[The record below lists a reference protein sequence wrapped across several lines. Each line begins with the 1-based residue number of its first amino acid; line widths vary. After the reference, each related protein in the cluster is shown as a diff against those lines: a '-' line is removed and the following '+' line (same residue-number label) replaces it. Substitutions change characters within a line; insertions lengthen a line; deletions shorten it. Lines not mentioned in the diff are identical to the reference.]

1 MKGDEKIITTNKDFT
16 SIAEIVINSLR
27 VFSEFKAEYNSFRK
41 VKKLDFGRID
51 RLEKELFDLKDATHA
66 LFRAETAVK
75 KEIKETDLYDLIV
88 SSIFHEMLHLK
99 EYIYILDKYEPSFD
113 LIEKRLEDKE
123 LEDFKKDFLRHSRE
137 MVGEAKL
144 GLPLKIQGINEVVED
159 AIKHLGQIIRH
170 NSFDSHML
178 RSIFVSK
185 KLVESIYGENGLEK
199 LYDSIYEGGWVEGY
213 FLVAESFTKSGFYN
227 ESADIL
233 RKVIARTDYLDKN
246 HEQYKLHR
254 DYIERARKEL
264 IGLEKRLAS

>member
-144 GLPLKIQGINEVVED
+144 GLPLKIQGINEVVVRSS
-159 AIKHLGQIIRH
+159 GIILLTVTCSGR
-170 NSFDSHML
+170 
-178 RSIFVSK
+178 
-185 KLVESIYGENGLEK
+185 
-199 LYDSIYEGGWVEGY
+199 
-213 FLVAESFTKSGFYN
+213 FLFQKSWWKVFT
-227 ESADIL
+227 
-233 RKVIARTDYLDKN
+233 VRTDSKSCMILYTKAAGWKGIFLSRKAS
-246 HEQYKLHR
+246 Q
-254 DYIERARKEL
+254 RAVFIMSPRISFGK
-264 IGLEKRLAS
+264 